1 MRATLTDTVTICLLA
16 HDSTMAILKVARM
29 GHPILRCAA
38 HAVDPAQ
45 ILDDGFQQLI
55 DDMIETMREY
65 NGAGLAAPQV
75 HEPVQVAVIEVRE
88 NRRYPEAPTIPLTVL
103 INPVVTPL
111 TDERVSG
118 WEGCLSIPDLR
129 GRVSRY
135 RAVDVVALN
144 RDAESVR
151 FSVEGFFATV
161 IQHETDHLHGILFPD
176 RMADLR
182 SLSYLEEYERYWCGP
197 VPTPCS

>member
-1 MRATLTDTVTICLLA
+1 
-16 HDSTMAILKVARM
+16 MAILKIARM
-29 GHPILRCAA
+29 GHPILRTPAES
-38 HAVDPAQ
+38 VDPAQ

-65 NGAGLAAPQV
+65 DGAGLAAPQV
-75 HEPVQVAVIEVRE
+75 HEPVQLVAIEVRE
-88 NRRYPEAPTIPLTVL
+88 NRRYPEAPTIPLTIL
-103 INPVVTPL
+103 INPVVTRL
-111 TDERVSG
+111 TDEKVAG

-144 RDAESVR
+144 RDGEQVH

-161 IQHETDHLHGILFPD
+161 VQHETDHLHGILFPD
-176 RMADLR
+176 RMNDLR
-182 SLSYLEEYERYWCGP
+182 SLSYLDEYERYWYGP